1 MANETQNGRPNGKDQ
16 FNKAAP
22 EVVFDVAAYAP
33 FLENS
38 EMTEAQKEELLRT
51 IWKFLLL
58 VVDLGMDVRR
68 VSFGNLDEVE
78 AAARE
83 ADLRALEALRDE
95 DAEFAA
101 EIFETGN
108 WELEP

>member
-1 MANETQNGRPNGKDQ
+1 MADETHNGRPSGKDQ

-22 EVVFDVAAYAP
+22 EVMFDLGAYAKY
-33 FLENS
+33 LEGADL
-38 EMTEAQKEELLRT
+38 TEAQKEELLRT
-51 IWKFLLL
+51 IWEFLVL
-58 VVDLGMDVRR
+58 VVDIGMDVRR

-101 EIFETGN
+101 EISETGK